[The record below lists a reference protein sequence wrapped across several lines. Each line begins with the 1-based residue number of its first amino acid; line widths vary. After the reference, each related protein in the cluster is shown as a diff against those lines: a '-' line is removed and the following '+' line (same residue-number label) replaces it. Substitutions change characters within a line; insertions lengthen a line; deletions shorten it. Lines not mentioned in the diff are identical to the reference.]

1 MRGKQVVV
9 VDDDVSA
16 LRLTAIILER
26 GGFSVVQAEGPF
38 EALAMLDTVTP
49 DLFILDNMMP
59 GMSGIE
65 LCRELRARTQTAQI
79 PVFMLSSRS
88 DEAAIQEALVAGAN
102 GYWSKATGL
111 LDLNKNIRSYFREA
125 QSD

>member
-1 MRGKQVVV
+1 MGRQVVV

-16 LRLTAIILER
+16 LRLAAIILER
-26 GGFSVVQAEGPF
+26 GGFSVMQAEGPF

-65 LCRELRARTQTAQI
+65 LCRELRARSQTAHT
-79 PVFMLSSRS
+79 PVFMLSAYS
-88 DEAAIQEALVAGAN
+88 DEKTIQEALDAGVN
-102 GYWSKATGL
+102 GYWNKATAL
-111 LDLNKNIRSYFREA
+111 LDLNKNIRSYFCEA
-125 QSD
+125 QAD